1 MHEEGREEELF
12 VQGRSDTSSKTVLSE
27 RLVEEVMPRGFAF
40 RPIVSPEPQIE
51 IAAEIEGEIEG
62 EIEDEIEIVPEIET
76 RREARAALLSDVLP
90 LSPADWLSEANSLA
104 A

>member
-1 MHEEGREEELF
+1 M
-12 VQGRSDTSSKTVLSE
+12 LSE

-51 IAAEIEGEIEG
+51 IAAEIEG